1 MEEKSK
7 TTQPEVKN
15 NHTIHPENPPLL
27 SEYKEVLAELINSD
41 GFSEIPKENLPDML
55 EIMDFSEVSR
65 GFSLQISNENID
77 TDKPWSVLVDFA
89 DMSNG
94 AASFNIVSG
103 AEAFRIFDNRK
114 HPHHIYLQEEIA
126 SFPDLY
132 LVVEYWSAD
141 AEDNGV
147 SNTAKFALSEIQHF
161 TWGRYQIGEEWQT
174 EIIFKYMNFVV
185 SMACRNLFWA

>member
-27 SEYKEVLAELINSD
+27 SDYKEVLAELINSD

-55 EIMDFSEVSR
+55 EIMDFCEVSR

-114 HPHHIYLQEEIA
+114 KPHHIYLQEEIA

-147 SNTAKFALSEIQHF
+147 SNTAKFALGEIQQF
-161 TWGRYQIGEEWQT
+161 TWGRYQIGDEWQT
-174 EIIFKYMNFVV
+174 EIIFKYMNLVV